1 MDSTPGTAKTFHLIG
16 RLAFLIMFNFV
27 RRPPRRL
34 LIALYAAA
42 IHFGSILTAFPQTS
56 EADIVQGIDASVATR
71 DENLTSYTVTEHYSV
86 FRNQDKVHP
95 AAEMTV
101 KTTYQKDSGKS
112 YIVLNESG
120 SELILKQVLG
130 RVLDSERA
138 ATQPANRANALI
150 TSANYTLHVK
160 GREVVD
166 GRNCIELSIAPRR
179 SAQYLFQGD
188 LWVDAQD
195 YSIVQLAGV
204 TAKSPT
210 VLAGPTQVSRQY
222 ATIEGLPMATHAI
235 ATSGSWLLGQ
245 TTIDIEYTGYQM
257 DLRAGH

>member
-1 MDSTPGTAKTFHLIG
+1 
-16 RLAFLIMFNFV
+16 MFNFIW
-27 RRPPRRL
+27 RPYGSL
-34 LIALYAAA
+34 VFTICAAS
-42 IHFGSILTAFPQTS
+42 IHFGSIQPAFSQTS
-56 EADIVQGIDASVATR
+56 EADVLQGIDASVAAR

-86 FRNQDKVHP
+86 FRNQEKVHP

-112 YIVLNESG
+112 YEILNESG

-130 RVLDSERA
+130 RVLDSEKTL
-138 ATQPANRANALI
+138 TQPSNRANAII
-150 TSANYTLHVK
+150 TSANYTMHVK
-160 GREVVD
+160 GHEVVD
-166 GRNCIELSIAPRR
+166 GRNCIALSIAPRR

-210 VLAGPTQVSRQY
+210 VLAGPTQVSRHY
-222 ATIEGLPMATHAI
+222 ATIEGLPMATHAT
-235 ATSGSWLLGQ
+235 ATSASWLFGQ
-245 TTIDIEYTGYQM
+245 TTIDIDYTGYQM
-257 DLRAGH
+257 ELRAAR